1 MRHEL
6 LQKGSGWCWFVSAAA
21 DTCQYGPT
29 IRRISCRISRVLCA
43 PPPQPSSRAWSPC
56 AKKPDEDD
64 EEAKQ
69 RARQV
74 RTDAA
79 LARQLANVSTRQLRS
94 RTRGA

>member
-6 LQKGSGWCWFVSAAA
+6 LQKGSGWGWFVSAAA
-21 DTCQYGPT
+21 DTCSQYGP
-29 IRRISCRISRVLCA
+29 IRHISCRISRVLCA
-43 PPPQPSSRAWSPC
+43 APPQPSSRAWSPC